1 MADLNWLPRETGLKD
16 HYLWG
21 DEYFS
26 DQAPGVIFE
35 KKPILDPDGK
45 PLEDLYSAWITLNNP
60 KQYNS
65 YTTDMVKGVI
75 AGFQRASADNSVV
88 AAVFTAM
95 GDKAFCTGGNTKEY
109 AEYYTGRPN
118 EYGNYMDLFNGMV
131 DSILTSKN
139 LRFAG

>member
-1 MADLNWLPRETGLKD
+1 MADLNWLPRESGLKD

-26 DQAPGVIFE
+26 DQDPGIIFE

-45 PLEDLYSAWITLNNP
+45 LVEDLYSAWITLNNP

-88 AAVFTAM
+88 DTTPVGRMSTAIIWICSTAWSTVF
-95 GDKAFCTGGNTKEY
+95 
-109 AEYYTGRPN
+109 
-118 EYGNYMDLFNGMV
+118 
-131 DSILTSKN
+131 
-139 LRFAG
+139 